1 MFLSPFRVTRDGVPN
16 AVKHNEIDSLG
27 LYSGFMILNYSFLI
41 LLRRMVGLQFIE
53 GFDKRLSI
61 LAFKKNL
68 NYGCKKYFLFWL
80 IFLLFF
86 LRWGVFIAL
95 NRL

>member
-1 MFLSPFRVTRDGVPN
+1 
-16 AVKHNEIDSLG
+16 
-27 LYSGFMILNYSFLI
+27 
-41 LLRRMVGLQFIE
+41 MVGLQFIE

-86 LRWGVFIAL
+86 WRCEVFIAL